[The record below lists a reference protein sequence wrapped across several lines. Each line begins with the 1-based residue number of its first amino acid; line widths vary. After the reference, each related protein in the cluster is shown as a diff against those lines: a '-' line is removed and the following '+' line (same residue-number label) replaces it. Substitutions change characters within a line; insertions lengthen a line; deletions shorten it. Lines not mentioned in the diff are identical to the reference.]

1 MLKKFISILNF
12 ILTHPL
18 TRNQKAKTLFYYLR
32 WQIGARLLNKQVI
45 IPWVDDAKLIAG
57 IGESGSTGNLYTG
70 LMDYEEMFFLLHAL
84 QDTETFVDIGANTGT
99 YTILA
104 SKVIGA
110 PSISYE
116 PIPETFEK
124 LLDQIHINRVNHLV
138 SAKNKGV
145 GDKHTN
151 LFFTNDHDTMNKV
164 SIVGKSNNTIEVE
177 TILLDEDLD
186 KSKKYFFKIDVE
198 GFEYNV
204 IKGANQILASPN
216 AMVLVL
222 ELNDCC
228 HEFGQSNE
236 SIHHKIIGLQ
246 FTAVSYDPIHRSLIP
261 LDSYNRNSKNT
272 IYVKNLGLMQDRC
285 LSAPKRC
292 IHTANHIYI

>member
-1 MLKKFISILNF
+1 MLKKIILILNF

-18 TRNQKAKTLFYYLR
+18 TRNQKAKTLFHYLG

-45 IPWVDDAKLIAG
+45 IPWVNDAKLIAG

-84 QDTETFVDIGANTGT
+84 QDTETFVDIGANTGA

-104 SKVIGA
+104 SKVIQA
-110 PSISYE
+110 PSVTYE
-116 PIPETFEK
+116 PIPETFER
-124 LLDQIHINRVNHLV
+124 LLNQIHINRINHLV
-138 SAKNKGV
+138 SARNKGV

-151 LFFTNDHDTMNKV
+151 LFFTNNHDTMNKV
-164 SIVGKSNNTIEVE
+164 SIMGKFINTIEVE

-186 KSKKYFFKIDVE
+186 RSKKYFLKIDVE
-198 GFEYNV
+198 GFEHNV
-204 IKGANQILASPN
+204 IKGAHEILASPN
-216 AMVLVL
+216 TIALIL
-222 ELNDCC
+222 ELNDSGS
-228 HEFGQSNE
+228 EFGQSNE
-236 SIHHKIIGLQ
+236 SLHHEIIGLN
-246 FTAVSYDPIHRSLIP
+246 FISVSYDPINRSLTP
-261 LDSYNRNSKNT
+261 LNCYNKNGKNT
-272 IYVKNLGLMQDRC
+272 IYVKDINLMQSRC